1 MTRSKSAL
9 IALLAACSIATA
21 KQAAAAQGESM
32 TLALENDVFTGS
44 DNNYT
49 NGIGFSWVSGEVATY
64 PEGKLIRKWTNFWS
78 FLPFVGNE
86 DYKTY
91 ASWSVVQ
98 EMDTPDNIKNPN
110 PPPNDQPYAGIL
122 YVDTILYAKKDRWA
136 HAWEFKVGVVGP
148 AALAEQAQKGMHRI
162 IGSDEPMG
170 WDTQLPNE
178 PVINIGYTVA
188 HVVAE
193 GHMGKSAAE
202 WRIVP
207 VGNVGLGTYFTG
219 IGVGAYG
226 EFGWNLVD
234 ALGGTALRAGL
245 NSAATAGVGPV
256 SGWSIAFFAGAAGY
270 GVARYLPLDGDVFR
284 DSRSVDTKSYVGQ
297 RSAGFSVRHRGF
309 VMSLAVTHFTPTFES
324 ERAKPDFG
332 TLSVSWFL

>member
-1 MTRSKSAL
+1 MTSSKLAL
-9 IALLAACSIATA
+9 VALFAACSIAWT
-21 KQAAAAQGESM
+21 KQAAAEHGESM
-32 TLALENDVFTGS
+32 TLALDNDVFTGS

-49 NGIGFSWVSGEVATY
+49 NGLGLSWVSADLATY
-64 PEGKLIRKWTNFWS
+64 PEEKLIRKWARFWS
-78 FLPFVGNE
+78 FLPFVSNE

-98 EMDTPDNIKNPN
+98 EMDTPDNIMNPN
-110 PPPNDQPYAGIL
+110 PPPNDEPYAGIL
-122 YVDTILYAKKDRWA
+122 YVDNILYSKKERWA
-136 HAWEFKVGVVGP
+136 HAWELKVGVVGP
-148 AALAEQAQKGMHRI
+148 AALAESTQKAFHRI

-188 HVVAE
+188 HVVAD
-193 GHMGKSAAE
+193 GHVGKSAE

-207 VGNVGLGTYFTG
+207 VGTAGLGTYFTG

-245 NSAATAGVGPV
+245 NSAATVGVGPV
-256 SGWSIAFFAGAAGY
+256 TGWSVAFFAGAAGY

-284 DSRSVDTKSYVGQ
+284 DSRSLDTKSYVGQ
-297 RSAGFSVRHRGF
+297 CSAGFSVRHRGF
-309 VMSLAVTHFTPTFES
+309 VMSLAVTHFTPTFET
-324 ERAKPDFG
+324 ERAKTDFG